1 MSDDIVTRLGTP
13 KDSVRELLSGCTCN
27 FIGDGNCR
35 LCRGAEQI
43 ERLRAKANRFED
55 LLRTF
60 DDYFV
65 CEECEKYCAT
75 YLLDCPNLLHLLHLA
90 AWELDGFNHE

>member
-1 MSDDIVTRLGTP
+1 MTDDIVTRLRDNCACGIT
-13 KDSVRELLSGCTCN
+13 DEFGIVCTFCTAA
-27 FIGDGNCR
+27 D
-35 LCRGAEQI
+35 EI
-43 ERLRAKANRFED
+43 ERLRAKANRFKD

-75 YLLDCPNLLHLLHLA
+75 FLLDCPNPLHLLHLA

>member
-1 MSDDIVTRLGTP
+1 MSDDIVTRLRNWHDQR
-13 KDSVRELLSGCTCN
+13 DSWQTLIEAAN
-27 FIGDGNCR
+27 
-35 LCRGAEQI
+35 EI

>member
-1 MSDDIVTRLGTP
+1 MSDDIVTRLRNFDLNGC
-13 KDSVRELLSGCTCN
+13 DGLLYEAA
-27 FIGDGNCR
+27 D
-35 LCRGAEQI
+35 EI

-75 YLLDCPNLLHLLHLA
+75 FLLDCPNPLHFLHLA